1 MILFRFFDVE
11 LLGVPV
17 SCIIVLSF
25 DNGIT
30 RTKSFVD
37 EDEVYAAAGSLCGDF
52 CDLLSV
58 GGGVYL
64 DAVLLDGVGLVV
76 GGFIGGGSMELR
88 SCPEAQSYPLREHPW
103 SWEHRLHRVRGMRTQ
118 RESSNHRRR
127 KAGRLLHRNRQNIC

>member
-1 MILFRFFDVE
+1 MILFHFFGVE

-25 DNGIT
+25 DNGIACI
-30 RTKSFVD
+30 KPFVD

-64 DAVLLDGVGLVV
+64 DAVLLDGVGLAV
-76 GGFIGGGSMELR
+76 GGFIGGGSIGCGCIR
-88 SCPEAQSYPLREHPW
+88 CGSIGGSNIGGCGS
-103 SWEHRLHRVRGMRTQ
+103 VR
-118 RESSNHRRR
+118 
-127 KAGRLLHRNRQNIC
+127 

>member
-25 DNGIT
+25 DNGIACI
-30 RTKSFVD
+30 KPFVD

-76 GGFIGGGSMELR
+76 GGFIGGGSIGCGCIR
-88 SCPEAQSYPLREHPW
+88 CGSIGGCGS
-103 SWEHRLHRVRGMRTQ
+103 VR
-118 RESSNHRRR
+118 
-127 KAGRLLHRNRQNIC
+127 